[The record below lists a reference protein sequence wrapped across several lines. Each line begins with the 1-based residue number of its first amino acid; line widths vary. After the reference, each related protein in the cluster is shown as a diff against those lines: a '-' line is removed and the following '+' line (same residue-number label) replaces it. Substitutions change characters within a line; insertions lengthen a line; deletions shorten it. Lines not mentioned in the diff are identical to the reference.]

1 MTFLA
6 GKGHSK
12 MGGNFLWNTAILH
25 HALRD
30 KITGSHWM
38 HEALSSI
45 LLPSLF
51 YLYMFKKSENRRR
64 ANCCEKSMPVVF
76 YFNHDNECWIVASE
90 HKNGNYSCRR
100 NQTWNKEQFC
110 KKNGVEHFWTTSEPM
125 LEIQLQFLIPTF
137 FPPAKLNCCL
147 SGIF

>member
-1 MTFLA
+1 
-6 GKGHSK
+6 
-12 MGGNFLWNTAILH
+12 
-25 HALRD
+25 
-30 KITGSHWM
+30 M

-51 YLYMFKKSENRRR
+51 YLYMLKKSENRRR

-110 KKNGVEHFWTTSEPM
+110 KKSGVEHFWTTSEPM

-137 FPPAKLNCCL
+137 FPLQSWTAALEVYFKTMVLDLGNDPIRVFENLPNINNK
-147 SGIF
+147 